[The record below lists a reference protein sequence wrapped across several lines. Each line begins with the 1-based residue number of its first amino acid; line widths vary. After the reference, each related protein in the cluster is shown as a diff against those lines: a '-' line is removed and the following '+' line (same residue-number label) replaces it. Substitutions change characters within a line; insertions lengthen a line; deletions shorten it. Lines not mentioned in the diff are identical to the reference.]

1 MCLTSSPNAFSE
13 DDPTDEVNF
22 DIGRRENHQTLG
34 RFDSRQQ
41 PHSLMLGALKFPTT
55 INRGPL
61 R

>member
-1 MCLTSSPNAFSE
+1 MLRRLLLSAKTTRPMRS
-13 DDPTDEVNF
+13 NF